1 MALLQQVSAN
11 QSDVLAD
18 PRRRWLIVA
27 ILTGCLA
34 LSYLDRQLIAI
45 VVDPLRRS
53 LDVTDVQ
60 IGLAQGLAFTGCAT
74 IAGVGMAWI
83 VDRWNRSLLI
93 AICIAIWS
101 TGAMACGL
109 ATNFWQFLLARS
121 VVAIGEAG
129 LTPAMISI
137 CTDLF
142 RRQDLPRANAMLM
155 TGSYF
160 GTALALFFGG
170 WLLDWLQ
177 SAPEAIRALMG
188 DMEPWR
194 LLFLLAGIPG
204 VFAIVAVLLIIRE
217 PPRSEVSSIAEET
230 RSGDIRQVLNAKNRF
245 LVFYLFATMLL
256 FLVFFAQVAWAPTI
270 LIRVHEISPGRA
282 GAMLGPAFLAS
293 GLLGSGAVLLLVRG
307 VSADQMMARIMS
319 IVFMVGIGLLTGS
332 LILAFSKTL
341 LVAVLGYCLAAF
353 SAGVLVAM
361 SPLPV
366 QLVSPNKLRGMMIA
380 VIACFYSVGSAGGG
394 PLAIAAITDH
404 VFRDSL
410 RIGDSLAIVAV
421 VAVVCGLA
429 LLLEG
434 RRRLNREPEAASPP
448 TPSRSP

>member
-1 MALLQQVSAN
+1 MAVSQQVTVSQADAIAN
-11 QSDVLAD
+11 
-18 PRRRWLIVA
+18 PRRRWLIVV
-27 ILTGCLA
+27 ILTSCVA
-34 LSYLDRQLIAI
+34 LSYLDRQLVAI

-53 LDVTDVQ
+53 LGVTDVQ

-74 IAGVGMAWI
+74 MAGVGMAWI

-101 TGAMACGL
+101 VGAIACGF

-142 RRQDLPRANAMLM
+142 QRKDLPRANALLM

-177 SAPEAIRALMG
+177 SAPRTILALMG
-188 DMEPWR
+188 GMEPWR
-194 LLFLLAGIPG
+194 LLFLSAGIPG
-204 VFAIVAVLLIIRE
+204 VFAIIAVLLIVRE
-217 PPRSEVSSIAEET
+217 PVRSEVSSIAEET
-230 RSGDIRQVLNAKNRF
+230 RSGGIRQVLNAKNRF
-245 LVFYLFATMLL
+245 LVFYLLATMLF

-270 LIRVHEISPGRA
+270 FIRVLKISPGMT
-282 GAMLGPAFLAS
+282 GATLGPAFLAS
-293 GLLGSGAVLLLVRG
+293 GLLGSAAVLLLVKG
-307 VSADQMMARIMS
+307 VSAEQMMARILAV
-319 IVFMVGIGLLTGS
+319 VFMIGIGLLMGS
-332 LILAFSKTL
+332 LILALSKTL
-341 LVAVLGYCLAAF
+341 LISVLGYCLTAF
-353 SAGVLVAM
+353 SAGVLVAL

-380 VIACFYSVGSAGGG
+380 VTACFYSVGSAGGG
-394 PLAIAAITDH
+394 PLAIAALTDY

-410 RIGDSLAIVAV
+410 RIGDSLAVVAV
-421 VAVVCGLA
+421 VAIACGLA
-429 LLLEG
+429 LVLEA
-434 RRRLNREPEAASPP
+434 RRRLNFDGGDSSLIGE
-448 TPSRSP
+448 